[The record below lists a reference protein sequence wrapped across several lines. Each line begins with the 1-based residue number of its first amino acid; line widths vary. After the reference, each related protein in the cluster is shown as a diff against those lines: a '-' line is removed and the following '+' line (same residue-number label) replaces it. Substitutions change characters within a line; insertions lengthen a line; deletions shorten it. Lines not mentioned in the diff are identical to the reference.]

1 MQNEV
6 VPGLIDPDRVPDVF
20 AEGLASIER
29 IGAACLRLT
38 LYAKRDLG
46 DGDVDR
52 IVVARIVGPGQEF
65 LTWLRQA
72 KAVLAGLPFV
82 AATGE
87 GGSGL
92 H

>member
-1 MQNEV
+1 MQNKV
-6 VPGLIDPDRVPDVF
+6 VPVIDPDRVPDVF

-38 LYAKRDLG
+38 FFATRDLG

-52 IVVARIVGPGQEF
+52 IVVARIVGPGQEV
-65 LTWLRQA
+65 LAWLRQT
-72 KAVLAGLPFV
+72 KAVLAGLPFM
-82 AATGE
+82 ATTGE